1 MDPNSVKYAKSD
13 EWVYLDGDVAIIGI
27 SDHAVQALTDLV
39 YLDLPKPGKQLK
51 AGEAFGVVE
60 SVKAASDLYSPA
72 TGEVLEANVD
82 LADDLGK
89 LSQDPFGA
97 GWLIKIKTTGELSN
111 NLMDRAG
118 YEQFWAT
125 RAH

>member
-89 LSQDPFGA
+89 QTPA
-97 GWLIKIKTTGELSN
+97 KKIYMVPDVCVDGMWEI
-111 NLMDRAG
+111 
-118 YEQFWAT
+118 
-125 RAH
+125 